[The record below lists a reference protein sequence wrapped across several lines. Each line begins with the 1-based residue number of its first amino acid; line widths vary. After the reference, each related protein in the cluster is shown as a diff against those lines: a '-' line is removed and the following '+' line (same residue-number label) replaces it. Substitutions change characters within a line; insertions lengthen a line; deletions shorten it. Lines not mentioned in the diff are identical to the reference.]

1 MASIGEAIAL
11 QGRLGMAER
20 LGAMEYK
27 AAQASGNRLAK
38 LAYQQAAQ
46 KQKEQKEVEGQ
57 FSKLFSQK
65 GKFHKLVEPKVNKI
79 LEDAF
84 IGYQKAKTS
93 GDPYASNTFDE
104 IVFNT
109 TQEIRNLRTL
119 SDNYFQFEKQAVAGE
134 KGNVFINPKDK
145 AFVDLFSKATDVED
159 LKSKL
164 ETSQL
169 QPSEDL
175 RVDENG
181 FITYAPKKKINYV
194 RDLSSRM
201 QILKPIPVD
210 EAQKPLPF
218 NKIELRKFS
227 AIPYK
232 SEDAQKLYEANP
244 SAFPSGIPQSIED
257 VVNIYVRDNMD
268 VVEQFAADARI
279 QLRSDSNGVFFAED
293 LQQVKERLMENMK
306 QYAQQDQKYKVIG
319 ETPKFTAD
327 PEDTAMPMV
336 LEFEETW
343 KVYDKTNNIGKKTVS
358 GKGLLGVSIPF
369 GNVTM
374 SNEVFDQSN
383 RGAQGDL
390 NDTKL
395 EHIKILPMKREGKYR
410 RVAYDGE
417 PIEEYDMF
425 YELNS
430 KGRRYYIPYDRIDFR
445 NKLQGTDKNWEGK
458 NGLAKNIIEMK
469 TRVTQLN
476 KNLKK

>member
-145 AFVDLFSKATDVED
+145 AFVDIFSKATDVED

-232 SEDAQKLYEANP
+232 SEDAQKLYEVNP

-293 LQQVKERLMENMK
+293 LQEVKERLMENMK

-319 ETPKFTAD
+319 ETPKFT
-327 PEDTAMPMV
+327 PEPEARLSGIV
-336 LEFEETW
+336 EEFEETW
-343 KVYDKTNNIGKKTVS
+343 TVRAVPNDPNPKPKIVK
-358 GKGLLGVSIPF
+358 GKGSLALGIPY
-369 GNVTM
+369 GNVKE
-374 SNEVFDQSN
+374 SKDVFNESN
-383 RGAQGDL
+383 RAVQANLNGA
-390 NDTKL
+390 TL
-395 EHIKILPMKREGKYR
+395 ESLKIYPIKREGGYR
-410 RVAYDGE
+410 RIAFEGE
-417 PIEEYDMF
+417 KNEGFDMF
-425 YELNS
+425 YELDVN
-430 KGRRYYIPYDRIDFR
+430 GQRYWIPYDKVAFR
-445 NKLQGTDKNWEGK
+445 QKLQGSGKDYESLKPDIDK
-458 NGLAKNIIEMK
+458 LVIK
-469 TRVTQLN
+469 TRQLN
-476 KNLKK
+476 KK

>member
-11 QGRLGMAER
+11 QGRLGMAEK

-27 AAQASGNRLAK
+27 AAQASSNRLAK
-38 LAYQQAAQ
+38 LAYQQQAQ
-46 KQKEQKEVEGQ
+46 KQKEQKEVESQ

-65 GKFHKLVEPKVNKI
+65 GKFHKLVEPLVEKTLNT
-79 LEDAF
+79 AHQ
-84 IGYQKAKTS
+84 GYMKAKTS
-93 GDPYASNTFDE
+93 GDPYVSNTFDQ
-104 IVFNT
+104 IIFDT
-109 TQEIRNLRTL
+109 TQEIRKLRTL
-119 SDNYFQFEKQAVAGE
+119 SDNYFQFEKQAIAGE

-145 AFVDLFSKATDVED
+145 AFVDIFSTATDVDD

-232 SEDAQKLYEANP
+232 SEDAQKLYEVNP

-279 QLRSDSNGVFFAED
+279 QLRSDSNGVFLAED

-327 PEDTAMPMV
+327 PKDTAMPMV

-343 KVYDKTNNIGKKTVS
+343 KVYDDKKNISKKTVS
-358 GKGLLGVSIPF
+358 GKGLLAVSIPF

-383 RGAQGDL
+383 KAATGDL
-390 NDTKL
+390 NNAKL
-395 EHIKILPMKREGKYR
+395 EHIKVLPMKQDGKYR

-417 PIEEYDMF
+417 KIEAYEMF
-425 YELNS
+425 YELNVD
-430 KGRRYYIPYDRIDFR
+430 GRRFYIPYDRVDFR
-445 NKLQGTDKNWEGK
+445 TKLQGTDKNWEGE
-458 NGLAKNIIEMK
+458 NGLAKKIIEMK